1 MDQSG
6 GCRQPKEEGGVISIT
21 LMQTIIDGSVC
32 SGDVAKALLI
42 VIRS

>member
-1 MDQSG
+1 MG
-6 GCRQPKEEGGVISIT
+6 GQQPKEEGGVISIT

-32 SGDVAKALLI
+32 FRDVAKALLI